1 MSNRVFFVREPKSG
15 HKSAWQRLLE
25 WLLLYFIVGGIV
37 IGLEQ
42 KITGTRHAQD
52 WEFYAVTACLFLVF
66 ALPGFI
72 YRTDLRVHL
81 DRAKRRS
88 R

>member
-1 MSNRVFFVREPKSG
+1 M
-15 HKSAWQRLLE
+15 
-25 WLLLYFIVGGIV
+25 
-37 IGLEQ
+37 
-42 KITGTRHAQD
+42 
-52 WEFYAVTACLFLVF
+52 TACLFLVF